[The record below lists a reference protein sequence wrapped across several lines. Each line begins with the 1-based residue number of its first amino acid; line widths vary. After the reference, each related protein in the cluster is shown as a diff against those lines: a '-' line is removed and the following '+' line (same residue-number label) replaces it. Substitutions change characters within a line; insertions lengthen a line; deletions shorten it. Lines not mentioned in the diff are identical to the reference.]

1 VKLKFILLIAISLGA
16 ASLARGQ
23 AALDQTTLGQRQND
37 SRDLANSLTG
47 APPPRYGKGEK
58 KQEISAAELKSTSIK
73 DTTFGGSLLNIG
85 IQGAAPKL
93 DEQKLH
99 NAPSEKEK
107 ESSVSKQAPASE
119 KESGVS
125 KRAASASEQKES
137 SSSFSL
143 SDTGVLAQEFEQSE
157 AAADT
162 KPEASD
168 SAAASATGNGQS
180 KEQKASSAATDEKP
194 STNSAEKSS
203 AAKPD
208 GDH

>member
-1 VKLKFILLIAISLGA
+1 VKLKFILLIAICLSVA
-16 ASLARGQ
+16 PVARGQ
-23 AALDQTTLGQRQND
+23 SALDKTTLGQSQND

-58 KQEISAAELKSTSIK
+58 KQEINAAELKSTSTK
-73 DTTFGGSLLNIG
+73 DTTFGGSLLNMG
-85 IQGAAPKL
+85 IRGAAPKL

-125 KRAASASEQKES
+125 TQPASAEKEP
-137 SSSFSL
+137 SFSNL
-143 SDTGVLAQEFEQSE
+143 STTGTLAQGLEQPE
-157 AAADT
+157 PAADT
-162 KPEASD
+162 KPKAPD
-168 SAAASATGNGQS
+168 STAAAAAGNGQS
-180 KEQKASSAATDEKP
+180 KEQKATSAATDEKS

-208 GDH
+208 GDR